1 MFHRF
6 KHPKTG
12 KVMPAFAR
20 KYHLSTIPASNAL
33 GKWFGLK
40 FEDSGASSIE
50 EIKAA
55 IAFSNAVIK
64 GERKAEAPIDGGIK
78 GEDDIPF

>member
-20 KYHLSTIPASNAL
+20 KYHLTTIPASNAL

-40 FEDSGASSIE
+40 FEDMGEASLH

-64 GERKAEAPIDGGIK
+64 GERKAEAPIDGGK
-78 GEDDIPF
+78 GDDDIPF